1 MDTPP
6 PVGDLRQ
13 TPHEKTQRELIAAS
27 GAALAGETFAYRG
40 FESPGRRAWRRFKK
54 HHLAVFGLILIL
66 FVALTAI
73 GADVIAPYEY
83 QEQDLSRYREGP
95 SAAHWLG
102 TDSYGRDVL
111 SRLIYGGRVSL
122 SVGLVAVAIAQSIA
136 IILGSIA
143 GYYGGIPDWII
154 MRLVDVVMAFPWLIM
169 VIMMVSLL
177 GPSVFNAMIAI
188 GVLGWTIPT
197 RLVRGQI
204 LAIREM
210 DYVLAAR
217 SVGVQPSRIILR
229 HVLPGVVGPLV
240 VSATFMVA
248 NAILTEAGLSFL
260 GLGVQPPIAS
270 WGNMM
275 FAGMELIILEDMPWL
290 WVPPGVAVA
299 LSVLAI
305 NFIGDG
311 LRDAFDPKGML
322 ESK

>member
-1 MDTPP
+1 MNASQMTPQ
-6 PVGDLRQ
+6 Q
-13 TPHEKTQRELIAAS
+13 TQQTLVAAS
-27 GAALAGETFAYRG
+27 EATLTGGGLTNPKIDT
-40 FESPGRRAWRRFKK
+40 PGRRTWRRFKK
-54 HHLAVFGLILIL
+54 HRLAVAGSIFILIL
-66 FVALTAI
+66 ALTAI
-73 GADVIAPYEY
+73 GADFIAPYGY

-95 SAAHWLG
+95 SSAHWLG

-122 SVGLVAVAIAQSIA
+122 SVGLVAVIIAQGIA
-136 IILGSIA
+136 VVLGSIA
-143 GYYGGIPDWII
+143 GYYGGTSDWII

-177 GPSVFNAMIAI
+177 GPSVFNAMLAI
-188 GVLGWTIPT
+188 GILGWTIPT

-210 DYVLAAR
+210 DYILAAR
-217 SVGVQPSRIILR
+217 AVGVRGGRTIFR
-229 HVLPGVVGPLV
+229 HILPGVVGPLV

-248 NAILTEAGLSFL
+248 SAILMEAGLSFL

-275 FAGMELIILEDMPWL
+275 FAAMELIILEDMPWL
-290 WVPPGVAVA
+290 WVPPGLAVA
-299 LSVLAI
+299 FSILAI

-311 LRDAFDPKGML
+311 LRDALDPKGML
-322 ESK
+322 NKG

>member
-1 MDTPP
+1 MNTPL
-6 PVGDLRQ
+6 GDPQQ
-13 TPHEKTQRELIAAS
+13 TSPGVSQPGRGTTSPAPLTS
-27 GAALAGETFAYRG
+27 NTFTARG
-40 FESPGRRAWRRFKK
+40 FESPNRRAWRRFKK
-54 HHLAVFGLILIL
+54 HRLAVFGLILIS
-66 FVALTAI
+66 FFALTAI
-73 GADVIAPYEY
+73 FADFIAPYSY
-83 QEQDLSRYREGP
+83 QEQDLSRYRQGP
-95 SAAHWLG
+95 SADHWLG

-122 SVGLVAVAIAQSIA
+122 SVGLVAVAIAQTIA

-143 GYYGGIPDWII
+143 GYYGGVADWIVT
-154 MRLVDVVMAFPWLIM
+154 RLVDVVMAFPWLIM

-177 GPSVFNAMIAI
+177 GPSVFNAMLAI

-217 SVGVQPSRIILR
+217 CVGVPNRRIILN

-240 VSATFMVA
+240 VSATFQVA
-248 NAILTEAGLSFL
+248 SAILTEAGLSFL

-275 FAGMELIILEDMPWL
+275 FAATELIILESMPWL

-311 LRDAFDPKGML
+311 LRDALDPKGML
-322 ESK
+322 AST

>member
-1 MDTPP
+1 MNIPQTPP
-6 PVGDLRQ
+6 
-13 TPHEKTQRELIAAS
+13 EKTRPELIAAS
-27 GAALAGETFAYRG
+27 KATLTGDTFVSRDVQ
-40 FESPGRRAWRRFKK
+40 SPGQRAWRRFKK
-54 HHLAVFGLILIL
+54 HRLAVFGLILIV
-66 FVALTAI
+66 FIALTAI
-73 GADVIAPYEY
+73 GADLIAPYEY
-83 QEQDLSRYREGP
+83 QEQDLSRYRQGP
-95 SAAHWLG
+95 TAAHWLG

-122 SVGLVAVAIAQSIA
+122 SVGLVAVAIAQGIA

-177 GPSVFNAMIAI
+177 GPSVFNAMLAI

-217 SVGVQPSRIILR
+217 SVGVQPGRIIFR

-248 NAILTEAGLSFL
+248 SAILTEAGLSFL

-275 FAGMELIILEDMPWL
+275 FAAMELIILEQMPWL

-311 LRDAFDPKGML
+311 LRDALDPKGML

>member
-1 MDTPP
+1 MNIPQTPP
-6 PVGDLRQ
+6 
-13 TPHEKTQRELIAAS
+13 EKTRPELIAAS
-27 GAALAGETFAYRG
+27 KATLTGDTFVSRDVQ
-40 FESPGRRAWRRFKK
+40 SPGQRAWRRFKK
-54 HHLAVFGLILIL
+54 HRLAVFGLILIV
-66 FVALTAI
+66 FIALTAI
-73 GADVIAPYEY
+73 GADLIAPYEY
-83 QEQDLSRYREGP
+83 QEQDLSRYRQGP
-95 SAAHWLG
+95 TAAHWLG

-136 IILGSIA
+136 IVLGSIA
-143 GYYGGIPDWII
+143 GYYGGVPDWII

-177 GPSVFNAMIAI
+177 GPSVFNAMLAI

-217 SVGVQPSRIILR
+217 SVGVQPGRIIFR

-248 NAILTEAGLSFL
+248 SAILTEAGLSFL

-275 FAGMELIILEDMPWL
+275 FAAMELIILEQMPWL

-311 LRDAFDPKGML
+311 LRDALDPKGML

>member
-1 MDTPP
+1 MDAQQTTPQQTQQG
-6 PVGDLRQ
+6 PV
-13 TPHEKTQRELIAAS
+13 AAS
-27 GAALAGETFAYRG
+27 GTTLTGGSLTHPRIDT
-40 FESPGRRAWRRFKK
+40 PGRRTWRRFRK
-54 HHLAVFGLILIL
+54 HRLAVAGAIFILIL
-66 FVALTAI
+66 ALTAA
-73 GADVIAPYEY
+73 GADFIAPYEY
-83 QEQDLSRYREGP
+83 QEQDLERYREGP
-95 SAAHWLG
+95 SSAHWLG

-122 SVGLVAVAIAQSIA
+122 SVGLVAVIIAQGIA
-136 IILGSIA
+136 VVLGSIA
-143 GYYGGIPDWII
+143 GYYGGASDWIV

-177 GPSVFNAMIAI
+177 GPSVFNAMLAI
-188 GVLGWTIPT
+188 GILGWTIPT

-210 DYVLAAR
+210 DYILAAR
-217 SVGVQPSRIILR
+217 AVGVKARRTIFR
-229 HVLPGVVGPLV
+229 HILPGVMGPLV

-248 NAILTEAGLSFL
+248 TAILMEAGLSFL

-275 FAGMELIILEDMPWL
+275 FAAMELIILEDMPWL
-290 WVPPGVAVA
+290 WVPPGVAIA

-311 LRDAFDPKGML
+311 LRDALDPKGML
-322 ESK
+322 GSK

>member
-1 MDTPP
+1 MAAPQT
-6 PVGDLRQ
+6 LTQQ
-13 TPHEKTQRELIAAS
+13 TPQEPLAAS
-27 GAALAGETFAYRG
+27 GATLTGGSLTNPKIDT
-40 FESPGRRAWRRFKK
+40 PGRRTWRRFKK
-54 HHLAVFGLILIL
+54 HRLAVAGSIFILIL
-66 FVALTAI
+66 ALTAI
-73 GADVIAPYEY
+73 GADFIAPYEY
-83 QEQDLSRYREGP
+83 QAQDLERYREGP
-95 SAAHWLG
+95 SSAHWLG

-111 SRLIYGGRVSL
+111 SRLIYGSRVSL
-122 SVGLVAVAIAQSIA
+122 SVGLVAVFIAQGIA
-136 IILGSIA
+136 VVLGSIA
-143 GYYGGIPDWII
+143 GYYGGTSDWIV

-177 GPSVFNAMIAI
+177 GPSVFNAMLAI
-188 GVLGWTIPT
+188 GILGWTIPT

-210 DYVLAAR
+210 DYILAAR
-217 SVGVQPSRIILR
+217 AVGVKARRTIFR
-229 HVLPGVVGPLV
+229 HILPGVVGPLV

-248 NAILTEAGLSFL
+248 SAILMEAGLSFL

-275 FAGMELIILEDMPWL
+275 FAATELIILEDMPWL
-290 WVPPGVAVA
+290 WIPPGLMVA

-322 ESK
+322 GSK

>member
-1 MDTPP
+1 MNASQATPQ
-6 PVGDLRQ
+6 Q
-13 TPHEKTQRELIAAS
+13 TQQALVAAS
-27 GAALAGETFAYRG
+27 GATLTGGSLTHPKIDT
-40 FESPGRRAWRRFKK
+40 PGRRTWRRFRK
-54 HHLAVFGLILIL
+54 HRLAVAGSIFILIL
-66 FVALTAI
+66 ALTAI
-73 GADVIAPYEY
+73 GADFIAPYGY

-95 SAAHWLG
+95 SSAHWLG

-122 SVGLVAVAIAQSIA
+122 SVGLVAVIIAQGIA
-136 IILGSIA
+136 VVLGSIA
-143 GYYGGIPDWII
+143 GYYGGSSDWIV

-188 GVLGWTIPT
+188 GILGWTVPT

-204 LAIREM
+204 LSIREM
-210 DYVLAAR
+210 DYILAAR
-217 SVGVQPSRIILR
+217 AVGVRGRRTIFR
-229 HVLPGVVGPLV
+229 HILPGVVGPLV

-248 NAILTEAGLSFL
+248 SAILMEAGLSFL

-275 FAGMELIILEDMPWL
+275 FAAMELIILEQMPWL
-290 WVPPGVAVA
+290 WVPPGVAIA

-311 LRDAFDPKGML
+311 LRDALDPKGML
-322 ESK
+322 EKR

>member
-1 MDTPP
+1 MDAPQTLTQPTPQEP
-6 PVGDLRQ
+6 L
-13 TPHEKTQRELIAAS
+13 AAS
-27 GAALAGETFAYRG
+27 GATLTGGSLTNPKIDT
-40 FESPGRRAWRRFKK
+40 PGRRTWRRFKK
-54 HHLAVFGLILIL
+54 HRLAVAGSIFILIL
-66 FVALTAI
+66 ALTAI
-73 GADVIAPYEY
+73 GADFIAPYEY
-83 QEQDLSRYREGP
+83 QEQDLERYREGP

-122 SVGLVAVAIAQSIA
+122 SVGLVAVIIAQGIA
-136 IILGSIA
+136 VVLGSIA
-143 GYYGGIPDWII
+143 GYYGGASDWIV

-177 GPSVFNAMIAI
+177 GPSVFNAMLAI
-188 GVLGWTIPT
+188 GILGWTIPT

-210 DYVLAAR
+210 DYILAAR
-217 SVGVQPSRIILR
+217 AVGVKARRTIFR
-229 HVLPGVVGPLV
+229 HILPGVMGPLV

-248 NAILTEAGLSFL
+248 TAILMEAGLSFL

-275 FAGMELIILEDMPWL
+275 FAAMELIILEDMPWL
-290 WVPPGVAVA
+290 WVPPGVAIA

-311 LRDAFDPKGML
+311 LRDALDPKGML
-322 ESK
+322 GSK

>member
-1 MDTPP
+1 MDAP
-6 PVGDLRQ
+6 Q
-13 TPHEKTQRELIAAS
+13 TLPQQTQQEPIAAS
-27 GAALAGETFAYRG
+27 GATLTGGSLTHPKIDT
-40 FESPGRRAWRRFKK
+40 PGRRTWRRFKK
-54 HHLAVFGLILIL
+54 HRLAVAGSIFILIL
-66 FVALTAI
+66 ALTTI
-73 GADVIAPYEY
+73 GADFIAPYEY
-83 QEQDLSRYREGP
+83 QEQDLERYREGP

-122 SVGLVAVAIAQSIA
+122 SVGLVAVLIAQGIA
-136 IILGSIA
+136 VVLGSIA
-143 GYYGGIPDWII
+143 GYYGGASDWIV

-177 GPSVFNAMIAI
+177 GPSVFNAMLAI
-188 GVLGWTIPT
+188 GILGWTIPT

-210 DYVLAAR
+210 DYILAAR
-217 SVGVQPSRIILR
+217 SVGVKARRTIFR
-229 HVLPGVVGPLV
+229 HILPGVMGPLV

-248 NAILTEAGLSFL
+248 TAILMEAGLSFL

-275 FAGMELIILEDMPWL
+275 FAAMELIILEDMPWL
-290 WVPPGVAVA
+290 WVPPGVAIA

-311 LRDAFDPKGML
+311 LRDALDPKGML
-322 ESK
+322 GSK

>member
-1 MDTPP
+1 MT
-6 PVGDLRQ
+6 
-13 TPHEKTQRELIAAS
+13 S
-27 GAALAGETFAYRG
+27 
-40 FESPGRRAWRRFKK
+40 
-54 HHLAVFGLILIL
+54 
-66 FVALTAI
+66 
-73 GADVIAPYEY
+73 
-83 QEQDLSRYREGP
+83 
-95 SAAHWLG
+95 AHWLG

-122 SVGLVAVAIAQSIA
+122 SVGLVAVVIAQSIA
-136 IILGSIA
+136 IVLGSIA
-143 GYYGGIPDWII
+143 GYYGGMPDWII

-169 VIMMVSLL
+169 VIIMVSLL

-217 SVGVQPSRIILR
+217 CLGAPNRRIILN

-275 FAGMELIILEDMPWL
+275 FAAMELIILEDMPWL

-311 LRDAFDPKGML
+311 LRDALDPKGML

>member
-1 MDTPP
+1 MNTQPTAGDIRQIPP
-6 PVGDLRQ
+6 QQVKSDG
-13 TPHEKTQRELIAAS
+13 AAS
-27 GAALAGETFAYRG
+27 GAAIAGSRLT
-40 FESPGRRAWRRFKK
+40 SPSLDTPGRRTLRRFRK
-54 HHLAVFGLILIL
+54 HRLAVAGLIFILI
-66 FVALTAI
+66 VALSAI
-73 GADVIAPYEY
+73 FADFIAPYEY
-83 QEQDLSRYREGP
+83 QAQDLEQYRMGP

-122 SVGLVAVAIAQSIA
+122 SVGIVAVIIAQGIA
-136 IILGSIA
+136 VVLGSIA
-143 GYYGGIPDWII
+143 GYYGGGSDWIV

-188 GVLGWTIPT
+188 GILGWTIPT

-210 DYVLAAR
+210 DYILAAR
-217 SVGVQPSRIILR
+217 SVGAPSRRIIFR
-229 HVLPGVVGPLV
+229 HILPGVVGPLV
-240 VSATFMVA
+240 VSATFLVA
-248 NAILTEAGLSFL
+248 GAILMEAGLSFL

-275 FAGMELIILEDMPWL
+275 FAAMELVILQDMPWL
-290 WVPPGVAVA
+290 WVPPGLMVAF
-299 LSVLAI
+299 SVLAI

-311 LRDAFDPKGML
+311 LRDAFDPKGMV
-322 ESK
+322 ERR

>member
-1 MDTPP
+1 MNTPP

-13 TPHEKTQRELIAAS
+13 MPPEKTQRELIAAS
-27 GAALAGETFAYRG
+27 GAPLTSDTFVFRG
-40 FESPGRRAWRRFKK
+40 IESPGRRAWRRFKK
-54 HHLAVFGLILIL
+54 HRLAVFGSILILI
-66 FVALTAI
+66 VALTAI
-73 GADVIAPYEY
+73 GAEVIAPYEY

-122 SVGLVAVAIAQSIA
+122 SVGLVAVVIAQSIA
-136 IILGSIA
+136 IVLGSIA
-143 GYYGGIPDWII
+143 GYYGGMPDWII

-169 VIMMVSLL
+169 VIIMVSLL

-217 SVGVQPSRIILR
+217 CLGAPNRRIILN

-240 VSATFMVA
+240 VNATFMVA
-248 NAILTEAGLSFL
+248 GAILTEAGLSFL

-275 FAGMELIILEDMPWL
+275 FAAMELIILEDMPWL

-311 LRDAFDPKGML
+311 LRDALDPKGML